1 MLSGGLI
8 GLEDPDGT
16 TITDSNKFT
25 DYDGYVLHY
34 GDKYA
39 PVVEHP
45 VGYISMS
52 QVDPIQVNPL
62 WGGYVIIGQP
72 PQYFVGGAGAF
83 DTQPFDSDNT
93 QTVPDYIV
101 MQRGA
106 KDNNVWSRINFWYH
120 RQNFLDVGDP
130 SSSKS
135 SLAVRS
141 YFRI

>member
-39 PVVEHP
+39 PGGRTP
-45 VGYISMS
+45 AVGYVSMS
-52 QVDPIQVNPL
+52 QVDPDTGQPL
-62 WGGYVIIGQP
+62 WEGYITPIGTSL
-72 PQYFVGGAGAF
+72 QYVVGGAGAF

-101 MQRGA
+101 MKRGA

-120 RQNFLDVGDP
+120 RQNFIDAGDQ
-130 SSSKS
+130 
-135 SLAVRS
+135 
-141 YFRI
+141 